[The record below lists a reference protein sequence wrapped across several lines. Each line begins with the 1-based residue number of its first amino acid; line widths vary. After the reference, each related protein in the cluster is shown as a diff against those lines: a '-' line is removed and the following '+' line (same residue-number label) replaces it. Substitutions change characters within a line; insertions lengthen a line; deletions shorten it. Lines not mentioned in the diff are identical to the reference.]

1 MIVKNCLSL
10 LLITFP
16 VLHHEPQVNAS
27 FFGKQ
32 QVSQKILPFA
42 INSKKYPVFKTF
54 NPTLLSEANQNDFE
68 LIDNESLGKL
78 KINMRARDA
87 VSILGYPESKGRK
100 NVWGSDGLY
109 HQDWSY
115 ARKGILLGMASEK
128 SNQNGEI
135 FSIKSTF
142 PSKLKTKRGIGI
154 GDTYEQVRKIYQ
166 QYEDR
171 ENSIPSKTFVAGSI
185 YGGLIFTFKNNRVTQ
200 IYLGSVAE

>member
-1 MIVKNCLSL
+1 MILKNCLSL

-16 VLHHEPQVNAS
+16 VLHYEPQVDAS
-27 FFGKQ
+27 FFDKQ

-42 INSKKYPVFKTF
+42 IDSKKSPVFKTF

-78 KINMRARDA
+78 KINMRAGDV
-87 VSILGYPESKGRK
+87 VSILGHPESKGRK

-115 ARKGILLGMASEK
+115 ARQGILLGMTSEK
-128 SNQNGEI
+128 SDQDGEI
-135 FSIKSTF
+135 FSIEITS
-142 PSKLKTKRGIGI
+142 PARLKTKRGIGI

>member
-1 MIVKNCLSL
+1 
-10 LLITFP
+10 
-16 VLHHEPQVNAS
+16 
-27 FFGKQ
+27 
-32 QVSQKILPFA
+32 
-42 INSKKYPVFKTF
+42 
-54 NPTLLSEANQNDFE
+54 
-68 LIDNESLGKL
+68 
-78 KINMRARDA
+78 
-87 VSILGYPESKGRK
+87 
-100 NVWGSDGLY
+100 
-109 HQDWSY
+109 
-115 ARKGILLGMASEK
+115 MASEK